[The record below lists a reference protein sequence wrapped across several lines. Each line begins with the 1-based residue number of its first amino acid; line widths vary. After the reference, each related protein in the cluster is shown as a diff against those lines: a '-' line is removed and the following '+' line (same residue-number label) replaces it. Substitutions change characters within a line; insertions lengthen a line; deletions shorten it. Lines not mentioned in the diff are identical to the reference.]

1 LSAPD
6 RISRG
11 RALTSEEIAMLGE
24 LTFEDFLTPDRL
36 AKAAGVTIAELAEYR
51 DHPIVRLRHF

>member
-1 LSAPD
+1 
-6 RISRG
+6 
-11 RALTSEEIAMLGE
+11 MLGE
-24 LTFEDFLTPDRL
+24 LTSEDFLTPDRL